1 MRKSDAVAVVDG
13 YVSQLRRDMEVV
25 RWGDGFCVVT
35 PMLNR
40 DNDLMS
46 VYVSRSP
53 SRGFVVS
60 DLGETIGD
68 LELSGFEMTDERM
81 ARIEAIV
88 ARYGV
93 SIKDCELYVE
103 GSKRDVAG
111 RMDML
116 IQAMAAVDGMY
127 GR

>member
-1 MRKSDAVAVVDG
+1 MNQ
-13 YVSQLRRDMEVV
+13 VSSQDV
-25 RWGDGFCVVT
+25 RFV
-35 PMLNR
+35 R
-40 DNDLMS
+40 FEK
-46 VYVSRSP
+46 R
-53 SRGFVVS
+53 FVVS

-81 ARIEAIV
+81 ARIEAIA

-127 GR
+127 DR

>member
-1 MRKSDAVAVVDG
+1 MRRSDAVAIVDG
-13 YVSQLRRDMEVV
+13 YVSQLRRDMDIV

-40 DNDLMS
+40 DNDLMD
-46 VYVSRSP
+46 VYVSKSP
-53 SRGFVVS
+53 SRGFVIS

-103 GSKRDVAG
+103 GPKRGIAD
-111 RMDML
+111 RMNML

>member
-1 MRKSDAVAVVDG
+1 MRKSDAVAIVDG
-13 YVSQLRRDMEVV
+13 YVSQLRRDMEIV
-25 RWGDGFCVVT
+25 RWGDDFCIVT

-40 DNDLMS
+40 NNDLMS

-81 ARIEAIV
+81 ARIDAIV

-103 GSKRDVAG
+103 GSKRDVAS

>member
-1 MRKSDAVAVVDG
+1 
-13 YVSQLRRDMEVV
+13 
-25 RWGDGFCVVT
+25 
-35 PMLNR
+35 
-40 DNDLMS
+40 
-46 VYVSRSP
+46 
-53 SRGFVVS
+53 
-60 DLGETIGD
+60 
-68 LELSGFEMTDERM
+68 M

-103 GSKRDVAG
+103 GSKRGVAD